1 METRIKTN
9 QAIISIIAVMFFV
22 VCWSIVSVAKMSDL
36 TNKSIPGWSSEREL
50 LQLQASL
57 WEDDSLKAGLIRA
70 QSLAQQGRKEEASK
84 IYTNLMEIYLDDK
97 EPVKQWLILNM
108 KREPTGEE
116 EAIQSLDQL
125 GKLYQK
131 NSAIIFWR
139 MFLEAEHGHN
149 EAALRDVDSLVK
161 LQPDSAINYVA
172 KGQILSEMKRYDEAL
187 KAFDKATKLDP
198 KRADV
203 WGMKAGV
210 LAKLGKYDKALI
222 SENKGIELM
231 PASFIGIYNRACIY
245 CLKGDKANALAD
257 LKKAIGMNPEL
268 KQHVVTDEDFRSLWD
283 DVDFKNLIK

>member
-1 METRIKTN
+1 
-9 QAIISIIAVMFFV
+9 
-22 VCWSIVSVAKMSDL
+22 
-36 TNKSIPGWSSEREL
+36 L

-149 EAALRDVDSLVK
+149 EAALRDVNSLVK

-172 KGQILSEMKRYDEAL
+172 KGQILSEMKRYDEAST
-187 KAFDKATKLDP
+187 AFNMATSLDP
-198 KRADV
+198 KRGDV
-203 WGMKAGV
+203 WGMKAV
-210 LAKLGKYDKALI
+210 TLARLGKWDDAL
-222 SENKGIELM
+222 SSVNKGIEIM
-231 PASFIGIYNRACIY
+231 PGHPDGIYNRACIY

-257 LKKAIGMNPEL
+257 LKKAIEINAEL
-268 KQHVVTDEDFRSLWD
+268 KRHARNDEDFKSLWD
-283 DVDFKNLIK
+283 DDDFKNMVK